1 MGFLIGTTLP
11 GHCALASKSSFVW
24 VTEWQCDSVTEIKLM
39 QAVRSQDLIL
49 GRHFSPTLV
58 LWRKMKRSNVCYSP
72 GFAMPWS
79 WNLNV
84 LCRPVNCD
92 MVRHWLLNWRRVV
105 KHWQLQLLTLS
116 NVWCPHSTISY
127 HYPAAL
133 AQTLIWTFSGNWD
146 FRGTRAELIWI
157 REKPYATLCGRD
169 NFSDKLQVWF
179 ETENEYTST

>member
-1 MGFLIGTTLP
+1 MNICDDMIVRWPSTHQHQNPVL
-11 GHCALASKSSFVW
+11 C
-24 VTEWQCDSVTEIKLM
+24 EWLSDSVTEIKLM
-39 QAVRSQDLIL
+39 QAVRTWSQA
-49 GRHFSPTLV
+49 RHFSPTLV
-58 LWRKMKRSNVCYSP
+58 LWRKTKRSNVCFSP

-146 FRGTRAELIWI
+146 FRGTEAELNSRETLRNTQHSAAELIW
-157 REKPYATLCGRD
+157 K
-169 NFSDKLQVWF
+169 FSDKLQLSSDLRQDTKW
-179 ETENEYTST
+179 